1 MQNFVFVYI
10 FNGDYRCLGIN
21 EAQTIGKQL
30 IKEGWK
36 HTATLN
42 PETWIEFMLNG
53 NETQRF
59 EAIESISA

>member
-1 MQNFVFVYI
+1 MQNFVFVYAL
-10 FNGDYRCLGIN
+10 NGDYRCLGIDA
-21 EAQTIGKQL
+21 AQTTGKQL

-42 PETWIEFMLNG
+42 PETWMEFFLNG
-53 NETQRF
+53 DETRRF